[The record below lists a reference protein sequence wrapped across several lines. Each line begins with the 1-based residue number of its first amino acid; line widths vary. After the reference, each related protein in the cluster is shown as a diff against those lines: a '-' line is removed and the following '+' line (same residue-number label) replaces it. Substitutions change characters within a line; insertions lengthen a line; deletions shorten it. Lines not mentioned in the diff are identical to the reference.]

1 MVQVH
6 LGKNA
11 GHGQRVVNVGLTR
24 LAELAFMSLGAE
36 VVGLADFVDLRLGQ
50 VGFQHF
56 RQGINAECSG
66 YPLIANGIVEATEHS
81 ETI

>member
-1 MVQVH
+1 
-6 LGKNA
+6 
-11 GHGQRVVNVGLTR
+11 
-24 LAELAFMSLGAE
+24 MSLGAE